1 MIKRYR
7 KRDGVLLTCCCST
20 VFLSFYVGNVVMN
33 RTCNVVDNGDLDA
46 EDRMVDKKDEEK
58 KMSMAADNEM

>member
-1 MIKRYR
+1 MRWGTTNLMLFY
-7 KRDGVLLTCCCST
+7 C
-20 VFLSFYVGNVVMN
+20 FLSFYVGNVVMN